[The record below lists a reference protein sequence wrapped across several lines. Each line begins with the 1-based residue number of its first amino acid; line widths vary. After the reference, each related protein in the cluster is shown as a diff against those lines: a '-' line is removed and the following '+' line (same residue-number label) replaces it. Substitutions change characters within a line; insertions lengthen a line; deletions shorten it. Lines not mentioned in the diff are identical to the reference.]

1 MNNKK
6 SDRDTLVDMYILGR
20 LEESERMEFEEAM
33 QADEELSQ
41 EVALMQSIVESLSEQ
56 EEMRRK
62 MQVWKESASASQKVR
77 VFNWIKVAS
86 AIAACALLVFG
97 LSYPCSYH
105 ALQDG
110 EFYEMSLRGD
120 LAQITG
126 FLENGQY
133 NEALDFISTEALYR
147 EGLLD
152 GDQELSPSKEKY
164 YRSELQ
170 YLQWAEIQALLKMR
184 DYDQA
189 FEKLEL
195 FRNDAGI
202 YKDKADRLYWRLKIR
217 TIL

>member
-41 EVALMQSIVESLSEQ
+41 EVALMQSIVASLSEQ

-152 GDQELSPSKEKY
+152 GD
-164 YRSELQ
+164 
-170 YLQWAEIQALLKMR
+170 LQWAEIQALLKMR